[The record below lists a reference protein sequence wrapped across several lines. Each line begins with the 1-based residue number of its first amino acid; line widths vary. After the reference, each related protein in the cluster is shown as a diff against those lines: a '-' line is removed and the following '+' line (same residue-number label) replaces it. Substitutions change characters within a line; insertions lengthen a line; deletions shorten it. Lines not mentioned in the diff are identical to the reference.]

1 MQISKQLDKCVIL
14 YCDLLAW
21 RRSIKSRDCLTISR
35 RSHELVEHSSHLIRR
50 RHILYEVV
58 WNCLFDTRVCVVFF
72 FVVVKEKAF
81 DDRFEIGFAKVCSKQ
96 NAMRVSDVSQS
107 GRWMWWWL
115 RSNSSSSK
123 RWWRRSSSSRR
134 SRIWHKFQDQ
144 IGFEWNSEFENR
156 WAIDL
161 CWLEFELFTPR
172 DMLHKIV
179 LFFSFFLFLT
189 ARCCCC

>member
-21 RRSIKSRDCLTISR
+21 RRSIKSRIALPFLDVPMSWSSIARIWSVAVIFCTKWFEIACLI
-35 RSHELVEHSSHLIRR
+35 H
-50 RHILYEVV
+50 
-58 WNCLFDTRVCVVFF
+58 VCVWCF
-72 FVVVKEKAF
+72 FVVVREKAF

-144 IGFEWNSEFENR
+144 IGFEWNSKFDEQL
-156 WAIDL
+156 I
-161 CWLEFELFTPR
+161 C
-172 DMLHKIV
+172 V
-179 LFFSFFLFLT
+179 G
-189 ARCCCC
+189 